1 MKRRILVLGGSGFIG
16 RRVVAALAATDW
28 ADPVAASRHG
38 DGLSL
43 DATHPAALAAALPG
57 FDAVVNAL
65 AASPATMVA
74 ATEALTATAAAQ
86 PTPPLLI
93 QLSSMAVY
101 GPVNGRVDEAAPV
114 SAALGPYAAAKLAT
128 EARSRAYPRT
138 VILRPGCVY
147 GPGSAQWSD
156 RIANLLHS
164 RRIGDLGAGGDGI
177 ANLVLIDDVVAAI
190 LAALTCPEAEGAT
203 FNLAMADPPDWN
215 NYFFRF
221 AKALGTIPIA
231 RRSERR
237 MRLETKLFA
246 PPLKLLERIAAR
258 AGLDPNRLPPA
269 IPPSLARLWRQEI
282 QLDSTAAERVL
293 GLRWSGLDQGLA
305 ATVNSAQSDHP
316 AAPAH

>member
-28 ADPVAASRHG
+28 AEPVAASRHG
-38 DGLSL
+38 GGLSL
-43 DATHPAALAAALPG
+43 DATRPAALAAALPG
-57 FDAVVNAL
+57 IDAVVNAL
-65 AASPATMVA
+65 AASPAAMVA

-86 PTPPLLI
+86 PNPPLLI

-101 GPVNGRVDEAAPV
+101 GPVSGRVDETAPL
-114 SAALGPYAAAKLAT
+114 SAALGPYAAAKLAI
-128 EARSRAYPRT
+128 EARSRSYPRA

-147 GPGSAQWSD
+147 GPGSVQWSG
-156 RIANLLHS
+156 RIAHLLRS

-177 ANLVLIDDVVAAI
+177 ANLVLVDDVVAAI
-190 LAALTCPEAEGAT
+190 LAALTRPAAEGAV

-215 NYFFRF
+215 DYFLRF
-221 AKALGTIPIA
+221 AKALGAVPIA

-237 MRLETKLFA
+237 LRLETRLLA

-258 AGLDPNRLPPA
+258 AGLEATRLPPA

-282 QLDSTAAERVL
+282 QLDSSAAEREL

-305 ATVNSAQSDHP
+305 ATV
-316 AAPAH
+316 AAGQI